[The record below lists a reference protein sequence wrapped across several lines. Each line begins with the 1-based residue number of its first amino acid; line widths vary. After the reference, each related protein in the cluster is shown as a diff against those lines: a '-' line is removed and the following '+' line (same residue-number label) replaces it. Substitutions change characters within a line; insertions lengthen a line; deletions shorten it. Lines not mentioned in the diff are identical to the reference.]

1 MKNYFQTIFVTIIVI
16 SGLHLGS
23 SQCNAQIP
31 MENQLLNLFE
41 KYDLENK
48 VIFISRLRNN
58 RIEYTVQSGW
68 KSGGDDENK
77 RGGDIVCQGNGI
89 SFAKC
94 VQDYVNK
101 GGSCIIYKYKS
112 SDIYLAH
119 KSS

>member
-1 MKNYFQTIFVTIIVI
+1 MKKYFKSLFFIFVAI
-16 SGLHLGS
+16 SGLFFS
-23 SQCNAQIP
+23 SLDSHAQIP

-58 RIEYTVQSGW
+58 KIEYTVQSGW
-68 KSGGDDENK
+68 KFGGDDKNK
-77 RGGDIVCQGNGI
+77 RGGDIICQGNGL
-89 SFAKC
+89 SFAQC
-94 VQDYVNK
+94 VEAYVNK

-112 SDIYLAH
+112 SDFFMAH